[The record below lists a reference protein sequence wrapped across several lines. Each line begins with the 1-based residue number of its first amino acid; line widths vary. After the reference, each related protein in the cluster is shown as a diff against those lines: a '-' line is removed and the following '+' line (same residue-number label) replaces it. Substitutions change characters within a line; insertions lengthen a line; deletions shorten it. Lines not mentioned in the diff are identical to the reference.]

1 MYNKVD
7 LVSLHFVSDLIIAI
21 SYLIIGN
28 ILYRIYR
35 VFKDLK
41 LPWKGFL
48 WMFGGFI
55 SMCGVTHLIGVLNI
69 WITFYWIDGL
79 FKMFTAVFSAGVA
92 LTLWSDMKSIMEMEV
107 DFKMMAEKLSNIIH
121 EAEDKYQ
128 QITKAQTKNGLG

>member
-1 MYNKVD
+1 
-7 LVSLHFVSDLIIAI
+7 
-21 SYLIIGN
+21 
-28 ILYRIYR
+28 
-35 VFKDLK
+35 
-41 LPWKGFL
+41 
-48 WMFGGFI
+48 MFGGFI

-128 QITKAQTKNGLG
+128 QITKAQTKNGLDRDNGNSYRQ